1 MKTKTDKKKNTEWLE
16 KLAIEE
22 GASVFGI
29 GDIKPVR
36 KYFHDSIKN
45 KTLEFLFG
53 VSMGFKLSNEIIDDI
68 QDEPTIIYKHH
79 YSTVNHFL
87 DQLALKICSEIQ
99 KKGFKALA
107 IPASQIVD
115 WQKQLGHLP
124 HKAIAFQAGLGWIG
138 RSNLLINPQF
148 GARVRYVT
156 ILTDIPLDAAKPL
169 KDNCKECIA
178 CIKVCPA
185 KAISKKAYDKNKCVE
200 KLKEFS
206 KKTGVGQ
213 MICGVCVKVCKRR

>member
-1 MKTKTDKKKNTEWLE
+1 MKEKSDKNKNTKWLE
-16 KLAIEE
+16 ELALQD
-22 GASVFGI
+22 GASVFGVA
-29 GDIKPVR
+29 DIKPVR
-36 KYFHDSIKN
+36 KYFHDSIKS
-45 KTLEFLFG
+45 KTIIFPFG
-53 VSMGFKLSNEIIDDI
+53 ISLGFKLSNEIIDDI

-87 DQLALKICSEIQ
+87 DQLALKLCVEIQ
-99 KKGFKALA
+99 KKGYKAFA

-138 RSNLLINPQF
+138 RSNLLVNPQF

-156 ILTDIPLDAAKPL
+156 ILTDLPLNTAKPL
-169 KDNCKECIA
+169 KNNCGGCTA
-178 CIKVCPA
+178 CIRVCPA
-185 KAISKKAYDKNKCVE
+185 KAISKKSYDKKKCTN

-206 KKTGVGQ
+206 KKTGIGQ
-213 MICGVCVKVCKRR
+213 SICGVCVKACK